1 MSGFDD
7 EDEDFDDGRGK
18 EELEAAI
25 HAYAE
30 MRGRTVGDWFLVYSS
45 TDLDLL
51 SADRTGYTMLAR
63 TGQPLHHTKGLI
75 QGAGEAYPMWVK
87 EDGYE

>member
-7 EDEDFDDGRGK
+7 EEEDFDDVIGK

-30 MRGRTVGDWFLVYSS
+30 RRGRTVGDWFLVYSS
-45 TDLDLL
+45 TDLELL
-51 SADRTGYTMLAR
+51 NTDRTGYTMLAR

-75 QGAGEAYPMWVK
+75 QGASEGYPMWTP
-87 EDGYE
+87 GYGL